1 MTSAD
6 LRLCRLTP
14 RGGARLRRRLLLLSL
29 GCGGQVVLAAAE
41 LVFGA
46 VMPRSLPWMGVPVL
60 IAGALQA
67 TGAGLLAILT
77 LRVRGA
83 VAGDSVRVQVVADAR
98 GSAKACSRSM
108 RGAAALLV
116 PLGFLSAV
124 WAHRGMAAPGGLAFG
139 VLCVLPGTVASGDEL
154 PRHPPLRTP
163 ERHDYPSPSTLL
175 SSSCGRLDEKR
186 LHPRTHR

>member
-108 RGAAALLV
+108 RGAAALL
-116 PLGFLSAV
+116 
-124 WAHRGMAAPGGLAFG
+124 AFG
-139 VLCVLPGTVASGDEL
+139 VLCVLPCIGVVSVADA
-154 PRHPPLRTP
+154 T
-163 ERHDYPSPSTLL
+163 
-175 SSSCGRLDEKR
+175 GRLLAR
-186 LHPRTHR
+186 SGRTCIQRPTAGLDGAT

>member
-83 VAGDSVRVQVVADAR
+83 
-98 GSAKACSRSM
+98 
-108 RGAAALLV
+108 AALLV

-139 VLCVLPGTVASGDEL
+139 VLCVLPGTEASMVVKWSRSG
-154 PRHPPLRTP
+154 
-163 ERHDYPSPSTLL
+163 
-175 SSSCGRLDEKR
+175 
-186 LHPRTHR
+186 